1 MGVIALLLLLVLP
14 ILLILTATGNE
25 TTVSWL
31 AWAQHWAGDTISLFK
46 KNHKSY
52 IDLPYNSV
60 KLYCPQIF

>member
-46 KNHKSY
+46 KIINHT
-52 IDLPYNSV
+52 
-60 KLYCPQIF
+60 